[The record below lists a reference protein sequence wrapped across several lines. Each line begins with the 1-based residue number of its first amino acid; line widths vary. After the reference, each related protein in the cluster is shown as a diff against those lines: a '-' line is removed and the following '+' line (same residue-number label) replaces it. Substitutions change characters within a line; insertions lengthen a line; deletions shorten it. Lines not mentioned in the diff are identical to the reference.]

1 MPDDANVAEAWVLTL
16 ADQTLVMTKNGANRL
31 GFAVLLLFYRANG
44 RFPKKPIEIDEETV
58 GCGSKSSEFG
68 LHKRA
73 ETTGLQGS
81 DFNCDGVL
89 FGRREPPRVKLAG
102 AEAVPGRAG
111 SASADGLA
119 RSLVPAGFCQYARHA
134 GYA

>member
-1 MPDDANVAEAWVLTL
+1 MAAWFKKDKAKPAPADALRQPAFKPDLTRVNVINPGPAAFEAIRTGSGVV
-16 ADQTLVMTKNGANRL
+16 QNR
-31 GFAVLLLFYRANG
+31 R
-44 RFPKKPIEIDEETV
+44 
-58 GCGSKSSEFG
+58 GSKSSEFG

-81 DFNCDGVL
+81 DFSCDGVL

-111 SASADGLA
+111 
-119 RSLVPAGFCQYARHA
+119 
-134 GYA
+134 